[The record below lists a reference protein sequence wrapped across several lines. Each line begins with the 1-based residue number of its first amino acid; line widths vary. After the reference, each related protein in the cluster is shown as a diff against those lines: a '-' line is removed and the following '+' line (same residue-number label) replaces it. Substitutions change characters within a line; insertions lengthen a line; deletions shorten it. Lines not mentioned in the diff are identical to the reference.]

1 MAIPTFQAVMR
12 PLLELAAS
20 GNEIRSSEAVDALAG
35 HFGLSQDEREELV
48 PSGQQRRFYNRV
60 TWAFTYL
67 RATGLLESAGHGRYK
82 VTDRGRQA
90 VASGHSIDLKYLA
103 QFPEL
108 AAFRAG
114 TAGVKRPE
122 KEILAEATTS
132 TPDEVLESIY
142 NALRLQLE
150 VDLLDKIR
158 TLDPYL
164 FEKVVL
170 DLLVAMGYGGSREDA
185 GRRTQRSG
193 DEGIDGVINED
204 PLGLDVVCIQAKR
217 WTTKSVGRPDVQ
229 MFSGSLDGKGA
240 KGVFMTTSDFTVEA
254 KEYAAKL
261 TGKKIILI
269 NGEQLAR
276 LMIQHNVGVAS
287 AATYVTKRIDT
298 DYFEVE

>member
-12 PLLELAAS
+12 PLLELAAH
-20 GNEIRSSEAVDALAG
+20 GEEIRSSDAVDALAE
-35 HFGLSQDEREELV
+35 HFGLTKDEREELV

-67 RATGLLESAGHGRYK
+67 RATALLASAGRGRY
-82 VTDRGRQA
+82 TITERGKIA
-90 VASGHSIDLKYLA
+90 VGSGRPIDLKYLA

-108 AAFRAG
+108 AAFRTG
-114 TAGVKRPE
+114 SVEVKRPE
-122 KEILAEATTS
+122 KEAHADVS
-132 TPDEVLESIY
+132 AATPDEILESTHET
-142 NALRLQLE
+142 LRKQLKA
-150 VDLLDKIR
+150 DLMDKVR
-158 TLDPYL
+158 GLDPFL

-185 GRRTQRSG
+185 GMRTQRSG

-217 WTTKSVGRPDVQ
+217 WTTKLVGRPDVQ
-229 MFSGSLDGKGA
+229 MFSGSLDGKGS
-240 KGVFMTTSDFTVEA
+240 KGVYITTSDFTAEA
-254 KEYAAKL
+254 KDYAAKL
-261 TGKKIILI
+261 SGKKIVLI
-269 NGEQLAR
+269 SGEQLAR

-287 AATYVTKRIDT
+287 AATYVTKRIDS